1 MKLSNETLTVLKNFA
16 TINPGIEFKTGKK
29 LATVSANKSVMAQ
42 ATVFDDFPDT
52 FCVDDLNEFLSVH
65 SLFKDKAELNFDEHN
80 IIFQGGR
87 SKIKYRKTA
96 KNMITTPPDKVL
108 TLPSVDV
115 NFTISAEDLDWILK
129 TSSVLKSPNV
139 AIQSDGDTIEIATFD
154 TSNDAAHDN
163 SLQIGEGNGKKYKV
177 VFHTE
182 SFKMI
187 PGSYNVQ
194 ISFKG
199 IAHFKNTKD
208 DIQYWIAFEAKH
220 SKTGE

>member
-1 MKLSNETLTVLKNFA
+1 MKLSTDTLNILKNFS
-16 TINPGIEFKTGKK
+16 TINPGIEFKAGTK
-29 LATVSANKSVMAQ
+29 LSTVSSNKSVMAQ
-42 ATVFDDFPDT
+42 ATVTDNFPDT

-80 IIFQGGR
+80 IIFQNGR

-96 KNMITTPPDKVL
+96 KNMIITPPENGVKMPKADVSF
-108 TLPSVDV
+108 TL
-115 NFTISAEDLDWILK
+115 SAEDLDWILK
-129 TSSVLKSPNV
+129 TSAVLKSPNV
-139 AIQSDGDTIEIATFD
+139 SIQSDGDIVEIVTFD

-163 SLQIGEGNGKKYKV
+163 SLQVGEGNGNKYKI

-187 PGSYNVQ
+187 PGTYNVE

-199 IAHFKNTKD
+199 VSQFKNVKD
-208 DIQYWIAFEAKH
+208 DIIYWIAFEAKH
-220 SKTGE
+220 TKIGE